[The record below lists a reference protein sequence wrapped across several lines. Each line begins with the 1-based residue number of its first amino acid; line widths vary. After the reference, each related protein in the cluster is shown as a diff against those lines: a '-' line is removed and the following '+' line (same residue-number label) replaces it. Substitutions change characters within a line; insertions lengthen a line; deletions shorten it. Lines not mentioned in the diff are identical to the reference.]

1 MLTRRKQIKSFGETI
16 RKAYILRAFLV
27 FRNKKKV
34 RMRLSS
40 ELAGT
45 PVLILREGASRSR
58 GREAQHGNIMAARIV
73 AEAVKSALGPKGM
86 DKMLV
91 DSFGDV
97 TITSDGR
104 TILDEMDI
112 QHPAAKMMV
121 EVAKTQDDEVG
132 DGTTT
137 AVITAGELLGK
148 AEDLI
153 EKNVH
158 PTVIIDGYRKAAD
171 KALETIEK
179 IAISVDSN
187 DKASLEKVAMTSM
200 ASKLVAESKEYLAKI
215 ASSAILQVAEKVEDG
230 FKVDI
235 DDVKVEKKAG
245 EALTDTKLINGVVL
259 DKEVVHSGMPK
270 RVEKAKIALI
280 DSPLEIEKTEFDAKI
295 NIESPEQMD
304 AFLKQEENMIKEMV
318 EKLAAKGANVILC
331 QKGIDDM
338 AQHFLSRKN
347 ILAVRRVKKSD
358 MEKLAKSTGG
368 KLITNLDDTTKKDL
382 GYAQLVEERKIGDD
396 KMTFIEGCKNP
407 RAVTILI
414 RGGTERIVDEAE
426 RSLHDALCVA
436 RDVVEEPKIV
446 AGGGAPEMEVAK
458 VLKAY
463 AETLPGREQL
473 AVMCFA
479 EALEAIPT
487 TLAENAGLDPIDII
501 SELRAR
507 HEKGEIWA
515 GVEVHTG
522 KVKNMKEEGVFEPI
536 AVKKQIIKSCTEA
549 ASMLL
554 KIDDIIASGKMK
566 APPMPPGGPPGG
578 PGMMPPGAGAY

>member
-153 EKNVH
+153 EKSVH

-179 IAISVDSN
+179 IAISVDST

-235 DDVKVEKKAG
+235 DDIKVEKKAG

-368 KLITNLDDTTKKDL
+368 KLVTNLDDTTKKDL

-458 VLKAY
+458 VLKEY

-554 KIDDIIASGKMK
+554 KIDDIIASGKMR

-578 PGMMPPGAGAY
+578 PGMMPGAGAY